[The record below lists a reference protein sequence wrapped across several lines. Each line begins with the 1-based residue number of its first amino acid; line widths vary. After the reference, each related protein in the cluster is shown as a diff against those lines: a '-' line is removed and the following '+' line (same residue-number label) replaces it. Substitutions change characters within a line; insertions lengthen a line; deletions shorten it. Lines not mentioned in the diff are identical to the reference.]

1 MNSDTSYAPKARAS
15 RGMPG
20 IGTPKGALI
29 ICTYL
34 VGMTG
39 IAAGAYTMREPDF
52 NPPKPVAF
60 TDVGDRM
67 ALPAMA
73 PERQFSPSF
82 GTRPQQV
89 GRTPDMPRLAALVPS
104 DTRIDADLVSRLS
117 RVFSGQPS
125 LVPPARPSLAN
136 TPDVEEARPE
146 TGIVEVRPTEEE
158 DVLTASLRPRLRPT
172 GLAQRVAEPAAT
184 SEAETLRLAS
194 LGPELMGRAV
204 PEPDTARVPGTPA
217 IASPNGTCPSRLASD
232 VPRRKGDAPGAHSF
246 MASVQSIDGVK
257 RDQQVLREILK
268 GNMPRFLRNLVPVDV
283 SGRAGDGRD
292 VRITLCVTP
301 DYLALGSDRD
311 YVRVPLG
318 LRAATR
324 IGEEFNM
331 ILPTPRMVDMI
342 YRAAAVRL
350 SPQPMTPGPQM
361 TSTAYFMRHNDTV
374 EAQRQSAGVAPG
386 TLISGHKKDVVL
398 TTRLASNRGKVAIYG
413 WHRRNGRP
421 IQPLSTVHGAGYA
434 DYSHGVRLVSRTAFL
449 DGRAVDLQSLM
460 ADPRYAGLLSNEGPI
475 GGPRLQM
482 AALAAN

>member
-1 MNSDTSYAPKARAS
+1 MDSDTSNEPKTRAS

-29 ICTYL
+29 ICSYL

-39 IAAGAYTMREPDF
+39 IAAGAYAMREPAFD
-52 NPPKPVAF
+52 PPKPVAF
-60 TDVGDRM
+60 TDIGERM

-73 PERQFSPSF
+73 PERLLSPSF
-82 GTRPQQV
+82 GHRPRPVAQSPGV
-89 GRTPDMPRLAALVPS
+89 PRLAALEPS
-104 DTRIDADLVSRLS
+104 DTRIDANLVSPLS
-117 RVFSGQPS
+117 RIFIGEPA
-125 LVPPARPSLAN
+125 LVPPARPSAAD
-136 TPDVEEARPE
+136 TPEEAAPLTAIAGARPAA
-146 TGIVEVRPTEEE
+146 VDE
-158 DVLTASLRPRLRPT
+158 DVLTASLRPRVRPN
-172 GLAQRVAEPAAT
+172 GLAPEPGAAPP
-184 SEAETLRLAS
+184 AETLRLAS
-194 LGPELMGRAV
+194 LGPELMGRAAPA
-204 PEPDTARVPGTPA
+204 PEAARVPDTPR
-217 IASPNGTCPSRLASD
+217 IASPDGNCPSRLAGD
-232 VPRRKGDAPGAHSF
+232 VPRRKGDAPGARTF
-246 MASVQSIDGVK
+246 MAGVQNVDGAK
-257 RDQQVLREILK
+257 RDQQVLREILT
-268 GNMPRFLRNLVPVDV
+268 GNMPRFLRNLVPVDL
-283 SGRAGDGRD
+283 SGRTGDGRD

-374 EAQRQSAGVAPG
+374 EAQRQKAGVAPG

-398 TTRLASNRGKVAIYG
+398 TTRLTSNRGKVAIYG

-421 IQPLSTVHGAGYA
+421 IQPLSTVHGADYA

-449 DGRAVDLQSLM
+449 DGRPVDLQSLM
-460 ADPRYAGLLSNEGPI
+460 ADPRYAGLLSHEGPI
-475 GGPRLQM
+475 GGPSLRM